1 LRVDFSDDL
10 KLMTENKQTTD
21 HTFNNEIN
29 HNYNELQFNNNSN
42 KKNKIKNNV
51 SDSQNKESNI
61 LISNISNNNT
71 LNNFCDLAANRFD
84 CGINENLNILKE
96 ISEKQKKINIE
107 TSNQVIDVE
116 FDISINNKSNLDKII
131 ISKEN
136 DNSIINEL
144 EDLKKEKNFNFIN
157 PYVNNYNNIS
167 GSESIIRNINDPV
180 SKNIKEGK
188 IKLLK
193 KKL

>member
-1 LRVDFSDDL
+1 MRVDFSDDL